1 MDTNAAI
8 ITTVALGL
16 CFIYANVHPNSLSE
30 ITDAIKKTITG
41 IKSTKEPVLM

>member
-30 ITDAIKKTITG
+30 ITDAIKKL
-41 IKSTKEPVLM
+41 SQV

>member
-30 ITDAIKKTITG
+30 ITDAIKTIIPIKVSAKKTD
-41 IKSTKEPVLM
+41 E